1 MSLSPI
7 ITDRDGI
14 SARKRDHAGEVAGMG
29 LCHGKGVAPGER
41 GEIVFNSKL
50 LDQETAQ
57 ALALVG
63 ADRKPRPLRG
73 EAVERGERAGIG
85 PALAGDIRLI
95 MDQELGQHP
104 VHVASSAGVHE
115 RLLDHDLSAVA
126 NAAADGLDRNRLE
139 PATHEHIV
147 KGVGQVRRGID
158 QGAVEIEDD
167 GGAGEHGSTL
177 SHASC
182 DLASGGV
189 EGGFRAARGEGRW
202 PRRTNSRRPLP
213 APRSISSPKECGL
226 GSARGSTASRF
237 VAALGERVA
246 AGLNVLCVPT
256 SEATRE
262 QAAKLGIPLSTLD
275 ETPRLDLT
283 VDGADEIDAELR
295 MIKGGGGALLREKI
309 VATASDRMVIVAD
322 ESKLVS
328 VLGAFPLP
336 VEVVRFG
343 LMATIGLIEA
353 IAAETGCHG
362 AITLRPG
369 QGEAP
374 FVTDQ
379 GNLILDCAF
388 GSIPEPEVLAFS
400 LKRVPGVIEHG
411 LFLGLADLAIVA
423 GKSGVK
429 ALRRTGA

>member
-1 MSLSPI
+1 LLTK
-7 ITDRDGI
+7 TD
-14 SARKRDHAGEVAGMG
+14 
-29 LCHGKGVAPGER
+29 
-41 GEIVFNSKL
+41 
-50 LDQETAQ
+50 
-57 ALALVG
+57 
-63 ADRKPRPLRG
+63 
-73 EAVERGERAGIG
+73 
-85 PALAGDIRLI
+85 
-95 MDQELGQHP
+95 ELK
-104 VHVASSAGVHE
+104 E
-115 RLLDHDLSAVA
+115 
-126 NAAADGLDRNRLE
+126 AAA
-139 PATHEHIV
+139 
-147 KGVGQVRRGID
+147 
-158 QGAVEIEDD
+158 
-167 GGAGEHGSTL
+167 
-177 SHASC
+177 
-182 DLASGGV
+182 
-189 EGGFRAARGEGRW
+189 RAALDLVTEGMR
-202 PRRTNSRRPLP
+202 L
-213 APRSISSPKECGL
+213 GL
-226 GSARGSTASRF
+226 GTGSTAARF

-262 QAAKLGIPLSTLD
+262 QAMKLGIPITTLD

-283 VDGADEIDAELR
+283 IDGADEIDPELR

-309 VATASDRMVIVAD
+309 VATASDRMVVVAD
-322 ESKLVS
+322 EGKLVS
-328 VLGAFPLP
+328 VLGSFPLP

-353 IAAETGCHG
+353 IAAEAGCHG

-423 GKSGVK
+423 GKGGVK
-429 ALRRTGA
+429 ALRRAGA